1 MFVVLFSAWP
11 MAKSAVAK
19 AACTPRAKQ
28 VKKSRQLKVQPSS
41 EEVQA
46 AAQTKADAVFMKGCA
61 KAKKRLD
68 AQADKLKLSCQ
79 ELPEGQVLGFH
90 RRGEVPRAQDI

>member
-19 AACTPRAKQ
+19 AACTPQAKQ
-28 VKKSRQLKVQPSS
+28 VKKSRQLKAQPSS

-46 AAQTKADAVFMKGCA
+46 TAQTKADAVFMKGCA
-61 KAKKRLD
+61 RAKKRMD
-68 AQADKLKLSCQ
+68 AQADKLKLS
-79 ELPEGQVLGFH
+79 V
-90 RRGEVPRAQDI
+90 RSA

>member
-1 MFVVLFSAWP
+1 

-19 AACTPRAKQ
+19 AACTPRARQ
-28 VKKSRQLKVQPSS
+28 VKKSRQLKAQPSS

-68 AQADKLKLSCQ
+68 AQADKLKLSVRKCLRDNFKDLTD
-79 ELPEGQVLGFH
+79 EEKFH
-90 RRGEVPRAQDI
+90 VRRISDNKTLEQAV

>member
-19 AACTPRAKQ
+19 AACTPRASKQ
-28 VKKSRQLKVQPSS
+28 VKKSRQLKAQPSS

-46 AAQTKADAVFMKGCA
+46 ATQTKADAVFMKGCA

-68 AQADKLKLSCQ
+68 AQADKLKLSVRKC
-79 ELPEGQVLGFH
+79 L
-90 RRGEVPRAQDI
+90 RDICSRI